1 MATTTKTVTIS
12 SGSKAYGSKPRATIS
27 MDTSNPNAP
36 VTISVATRQRVGRGS
51 WKTVNTNY
59 TQAADG
65 MFKDANGKIWSEEY
79 SGGGGTVRSTMG
91 KMVMK
96 SNPTDKTITDFG
108 SKVTGAYTKDVRDA
122 VAAGADGKGN
132 DPGQSQVS
140 NYPSTAS
147 VKAPRRT
154 SYDQKLMY
162 PESLMDGIS
171 DFMKISMKQYK
182 PAGLGGT
189 TRATD
194 RMRSAKTL
202 GNVLLPIPSGVT
214 DSNSTSWGE
223 NTMNALQMKGLGAA
237 NRVMESQNFAKQM
250 GSEAKKAME
259 AMKGSGGQ
267 GTLARTFLLSQLPG
281 INQSTNNLL
290 SRGQGKVLNPNMELL
305 FNGPQIRSFNYT
317 FRLTPRN
324 PAETTVVRKI
334 IRFFKQGMSVKGSAG
349 GLYLDA
355 PNVFE
360 VKFFH
365 GSAKEHTF
373 LHKLKM
379 CAMTNFAVNYV
390 PDGTYM
396 TLPDSSMTAYEIGLS
411 LQEMDPILDS
421 DYGSDNEI
429 GY

>member
-1 MATTTKTVTIS
+1 MASKTVTIS
-12 SGSKAYGSKPRATIS
+12 SGPTAYGAKPRATIN
-27 MDTSNPNAP
+27 MDTGNPNVP
-36 VTISVATRQRVGRGS
+36 VTISVATRQRVGQGS
-51 WKTVNTNY
+51 YKTVNTTY
-59 TQAADG
+59 TQASDG
-65 MFKDANGKIWSEEY
+65 MFKDASGKVWSEEY
-79 SGGGGTVRSTMG
+79 SGGGGTVRAAMG
-91 KMVMK
+91 KTLMK
-96 SNPTDKTITDFG
+96 SNPTDKTIEDWG
-108 SKVTGAYTKDVRDA
+108 SKVTGAYTKDVRDS

-132 DPGQSQVS
+132 DSGESQVS
-140 NYPSTAS
+140 NYPSAS
-147 VKAPRRT
+147 SVRPPRRQ

-171 DFMKISMKQYK
+171 DFMKISMKKYK
-182 PAGLGGT
+182 PAGIGGSQG
-189 TRATD
+189 ATS
-194 RMRSAKTL
+194 RMRGASTL

-223 NTMNALQMKGLGAA
+223 NTMNQLQMQGLGAA
-237 NRVMESQNFAKQM
+237 NRVMQSQNIAKGM
-250 GSEAKKAME
+250 ANEAKKAMN

-281 INQSTNNLL
+281 INQSTNSLL

-305 FNGPQIRSFNYT
+305 FNGPQLRQFNYT

-324 PAETTVVRKI
+324 PQETSVIQKI
-334 IRFFKQGMSVKGSAG
+334 IRFFKQGMSVKGAAG

-365 GSAKEHTF
+365 GSAKEHQF
-373 LHKLKM
+373 INKLKM

-421 DYGSDNEI
+421 DYGTGNEI